1 MELCTCGITCTE
13 IPQFL
18 NRCSYDADPYI
29 GICYGLILSLARN
42 STTFAIYWIGAL
54 LLFLWRCF
62 TNYSIWAKQKWE
74 MTIHLQLD
82 KFFLLSG
89 SVLRFLSS

>member
-1 MELCTCGITCTE
+1 MIYIMTSIYCFALGKYTY
-13 IPQFL
+13 
-18 NRCSYDADPYI
+18 NPYI

>member
-1 MELCTCGITCTE
+1 MI
-13 IPQFL
+13 
-18 NRCSYDADPYI
+18 YI
-29 GICYGLILSLARN
+29 MTSIYCFALGKYTYICYGLILSLARN